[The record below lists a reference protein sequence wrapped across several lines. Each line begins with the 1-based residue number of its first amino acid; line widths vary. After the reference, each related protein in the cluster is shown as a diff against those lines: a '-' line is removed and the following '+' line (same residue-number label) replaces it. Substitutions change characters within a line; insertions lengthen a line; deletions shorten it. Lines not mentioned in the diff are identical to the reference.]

1 MALTRGK
8 LKAQVRKLKTPS
20 PTHIEEVFS
29 PWVNLP
35 KNFGRPARSRLFFP
49 SRIFWLFL
57 AQVLT
62 KAQSCRETL
71 QTFLAWLACEQGATA
86 SPNTA
91 AYCKARKRLSIRE
104 ILNTHGRIVEKME
117 ATAGAERLWCGR
129 SVRIVDGSSVSMP
142 DTQKNQKLYPQP
154 SRQKKG
160 CGFPIMRITA
170 LFSLASGA
178 MIAVAKSSLHVSER
192 ELFRELWRHLKTLDV
207 VLADRGFC
215 GFAEFYLL
223 LQRGVDC
230 VMRNHP
236 RRTKGLTEIKRLGKD
251 DRIIEWH
258 KMKPHPRWFSKKRW
272 AALPERLLVREIR
285 VHVEIKGFRTRN
297 LILVTTLLDP
307 KAFPKEAFA
316 LLYRKRWNAEL
327 YLRDIKTTMGMNI
340 LRCKTPEMVEK
351 ELAMHVIAYN
361 LIRALM
367 IESAQT
373 HHIPY
378 ERLSFKGSISIVRQW
393 APTLAQPTLSPSK
406 LSALYAKMLFYI
418 AKDQLPYRPNRVEPR
433 AIKRRPTGYQFL
445 MKPRHVFKEIPHRRK
460 YKKA

>member
-1 MALTRGK
+1 M
-8 LKAQVRKLKTPS
+8 
-20 PTHIEEVFS
+20 ED
-29 PWVNLP
+29 
-35 KNFGRPARSRLFFP
+35 SRLKRKSSQPPHPHTSKKCSPHGSTSPEISGAQPAKGSFPP

-57 AQVLT
+57 SQVLSKT
-62 KAQSCRETL
+62 QSCRETL
-71 QTFLAWLACEQGATA
+71 QTFLAWLASEQGETA

-91 AYCKARKRLSIRE
+91 AYCKARLRLSIKD
-104 ILNTHGRIVEKME
+104 IQTTHRRVVRKLEDK
-117 ATAGAERLWCGR
+117 TGAEGLWFGR
-129 SVRIVDGSSVSMP
+129 KVRIVDGSSVSMP
-142 DTQKNQKLYPQP
+142 DTPENQEIYPQP

-178 MIAVAKSSLHVSER
+178 MLAVAKGSLHVSER
-192 ELFRELWRHLKTLDV
+192 ELFRSLWKRLRPKDV

-215 GFAEFYLL
+215 GFAEFLLL

-236 RRTKGLTEIKRLGKD
+236 RRTKGITHIKWLGKD
-251 DRIIEWH
+251 DRLIEWH
-258 KMKPHPRWFSKKRW
+258 KMVPHPKWFSKKRW
-272 AALPERLLVREIR
+272 AALPERLLVREIW
-285 VHVEIKGFRTRN
+285 VHVQIPGFRTSN

-316 LLYRKRWNAEL
+316 ELYRRRWNAEL
-327 YLRDIKTTMGMNI
+327 HLRDIKTTMGMNI
-340 LRCKTPEMVEK
+340 LRCKTPEMIEK

-373 HHIPY
+373 HHIAY
-378 ERLSFKGSISIVRQW
+378 ERLSFKGSISTVRQW
-393 APTLAQPTLSPSK
+393 APTLTLHSLNPSTR
-406 LSALYAKMLFYI
+406 STLYAHMLFYI

-433 AIKRRPTGYQFL
+433 AIKRRPSGYQFL
-445 MKPRHVFKEIPHRRK
+445 MQPRHVFKEIPHRRK
-460 YKKA
+460 YRKA